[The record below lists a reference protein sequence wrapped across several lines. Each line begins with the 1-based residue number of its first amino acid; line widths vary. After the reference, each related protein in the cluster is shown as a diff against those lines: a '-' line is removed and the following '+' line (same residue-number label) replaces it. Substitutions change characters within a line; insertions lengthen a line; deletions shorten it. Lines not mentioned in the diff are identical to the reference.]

1 MTKSRALAVL
11 IVLAALLSWPC
22 RISHG
27 LPGVELS
34 VVFPGRVLTD
44 NLFVD
49 VTFRFR
55 TKSFFAP
62 PAENGK
68 IVSRL
73 EFRRRTL
80 FVDEWAPPV
89 PTSEW
94 KPASEYTVV
103 RRVYIPPFIDEFDP
117 GFAGAERPV
126 LTTLFV
132 PPADSGPEAGR
143 VLSRRK
149 IKIMPAADSPVIV
162 RLSGWYEPE
171 AAQGSGAPG
180 WRWTSKEARADID
193 NPGRDALL
201 VIRGETGPGAPP
213 GQKVT
218 VGVAGRVLEEFV
230 PGAGAFERSYA
241 VKKEW
246 LGEGKNFELVIAV
259 DKTFVPAK
267 TASGS
272 SDLRE
277 LGVKISLLYF
287 R

>member
-1 MTKSRALAVL
+1 MTKSRVLAVL
-11 IVLAALLSWPC
+11 VALATLLSWPC
-22 RISHG
+22 RKSHG
-27 LPGVELS
+27 LPGVEFS

-44 NLFVD
+44 NLFAD

-55 TKSFFAP
+55 TKSSFAP
-62 PAENGK
+62 PAGNGK

-73 EFRRRTL
+73 EFRRRAL

-103 RRVYIPPFIDEFDP
+103 RRIYIPAFIDEFDP
-117 GFAGAERPV
+117 GFTGAERPV

-132 PPADSGPEAGR
+132 LPADSGPEAGR

-149 IKIMPAADSPVIV
+149 IKIVPASDSPVIV
-162 RLSGWYEPE
+162 YLSGWYEPE
-171 AAQGSGAPG
+171 APQGSGAPG
-180 WRWTSKEARADID
+180 WRWTSREARADIN

-201 VIRGETGPGAPP
+201 VIRGESGPDAPP
-213 GQKVT
+213 GQKVI
-218 VGVAGRVLEEFV
+218 VSVAGRVLEEFV

-246 LGEGKNFELVIAV
+246 LGDGRDFELVIGV

-267 TASGS
+267 TTAGS
-272 SDLRE
+272 SDQRE